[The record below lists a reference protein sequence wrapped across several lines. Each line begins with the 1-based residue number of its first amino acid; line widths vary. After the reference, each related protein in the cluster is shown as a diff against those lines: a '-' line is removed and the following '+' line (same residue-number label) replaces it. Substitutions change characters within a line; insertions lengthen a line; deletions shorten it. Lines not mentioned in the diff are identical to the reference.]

1 LFCGGD
7 ALEENKEPTTD
18 KSASNLSHVGY
29 AAYEELRSKH
39 AKRHKSQRNVTKSRM
54 IGCIQQTPNP
64 SLFQSGGEV
73 SKHHSNWFVDKMS
86 DIMSKTSKWCDV
98 MSLPAPDGYFLE
110 GFKKGLKKVSENSV
124 NSSEPIIVR
133 FMFGNIIGV
142 LILRYK
148 MIKIIHTMP
157 RMLSHSYLCVKQY

>member
-1 LFCGGD
+1 
-7 ALEENKEPTTD
+7 
-18 KSASNLSHVGY
+18 
-29 AAYEELRSKH
+29 
-39 AKRHKSQRNVTKSRM
+39 M